1 MFTFIVVQG
10 FLFQAEG
17 KYLDKCRRCFKKH
30 TMVTVFTIMVYTVKQ
45 QELNVKWHQPSGGYS
60 DVGVFELVPFT
71 WTCAKCFML
80 SCTRALLWK
89 SGEGLFKGA
98 PNDRMVTALNGSH

>member
-10 FLFQAEG
+10 FLFRAEG
-17 KYLDKCRRCFKKH
+17 KYLDKCRGCFKKG
-30 TMVTVFTIMVYTVKQ
+30 IMVNIFTKTIYTVKQ
-45 QELNVKWHQPSGGYS
+45 QELNVKWRQPCGGGYS

-80 SCTRALLWK
+80 SYTRVLLLK
-89 SGEGLFKGA
+89 AGEGLFKGA
-98 PNDRMVTALNGSH
+98 PNDRMVSALN